1 MLRRHAF
8 PLILLAAAVGVAGC
22 SPSGSGNITATDNES
37 SSALTNEVL
46 ANDEG
51 ALLENDALGN
61 DLLADN
67 AAGPEALNAN

>member
-8 PLILLAAAVGVAGC
+8 PLILLASAVGVAGC

-37 SSALTNEVL
+37 SAALTNEVL

-51 ALLENDALGN
+51 ALLDNDALGN
-61 DLLADN
+61 VVGDNVAEAD
-67 AAGPEALNAN
+67 ALNAN